1 MLEFGDS
8 VLIVPSEALIEC
20 QLMELEGRTGMVME
34 VKADNHIKNRGAWVS
49 LDGEP
54 HLGEYEWFIPL
65 KSLKKQK

>member
-1 MLEFGDS
+1 
-8 VLIVPSEALIEC
+8 
-20 QLMELEGRTGMVME
+20 MVME

>member
-1 MLEFGDS
+1 MLEFGDNI
-8 VLIVPSEALIEC
+8 LIVPSEALVEC

-34 VKADNHIKNRGAWVS
+34 VKADNRSQNRGAWVS

-54 HLGEYEWFIPL
+54 HLGECEWFIPI